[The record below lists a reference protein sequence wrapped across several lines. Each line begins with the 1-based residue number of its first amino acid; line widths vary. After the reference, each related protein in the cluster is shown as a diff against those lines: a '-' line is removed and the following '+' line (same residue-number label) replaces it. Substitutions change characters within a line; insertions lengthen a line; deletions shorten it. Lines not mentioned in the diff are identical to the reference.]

1 MKANHPDL
9 SWLSDPEVFAVN
21 RKDAHSDHLYYETM
35 AEARAEEKMPLR
47 QCLNGTWYFSYA

>member
-35 AEARAEEKMPLR
+35 AEARA
-47 QCLNGTWYFSYA
+47 A